1 MKSESGFSGSKRR
14 KKRLRDGPPNRIN
27 KGDCPPPR
35 VCYIPALSERT
46 RGAEMAHDNDYQPG
60 SMDISAHKK
69 SYAGFLTASKWTF
82 GFVLLIMVFLALFR
96 THSG

>member
-1 MKSESGFSGSKRR
+1 
-14 KKRLRDGPPNRIN
+14 
-27 KGDCPPPR
+27 
-35 VCYIPALSERT
+35 
-46 RGAEMAHDNDYQPG
+46 MAHESDYQPG